1 VALGREPERRR
12 GLRWRESTR
21 RTHRRWRGGEKLK
34 LGRGR
39 EDNDEKREQ
48 VAAGGFSSTS
58 VARGSEGKMRGGL

>member
-1 VALGREPERRR
+1 VER
-12 GLRWRESTR
+12 G
-21 RTHRRWRGGEKLK
+21 GGEKLK